1 MESKNENTVSK
12 VTKFLSNKTVTVG
25 IIACL
30 AILLLNQYNSAQ
42 NAKAEALR
50 EHNNLLAS
58 QDSVRVIRKDRDLA
72 IFEKSSFQLKVSE
85 LSKDQKDLISQLEL
99 SKNGKGTTPKT
110 VIEIVTEY
118 KDSVRNIASTIN
130 KDPNGQ
136 ESISFVHNPQL
147 PGKNKLKIS
156 GKIPYEL
163 GLNQDSAD
171 STKYTSFLKS
181 GLVSLDIEQSID
193 IVTGIYQDPKSKRIM
208 TRVSTTYPGMNFS
221 DINSFDITDNPETR
235 RALKTARK
243 EFGFGFT
250 LGYGFVPGAAG
261 PGLMVGVGLH
271 YTPKFLQFGK

>member
-1 MESKNENTVSK
+1 MESKSENTVVK
-12 VTKFLSNKTVTVG
+12 FTKFLSNKTVSVAA
-25 IIACL
+25 IVLL
-30 AILLLNQYNSAQ
+30 AMLLLQQYNAAE

-58 QDSVRVIRKDRDLA
+58 QDSVRVIRQDRDLA

-85 LSKDQKDLISQLEL
+85 LSKEQKDLISQLEL

-118 KDSVRNIASTIN
+118 KDSVRNIPSSIN
-130 KDPNGQ
+130 KDPNGE
-136 ESISFVHNPQL
+136 ESITFLHNPEL

-163 GLNQDSAD
+163 GINRDPSD
-171 STKYTSFLKS
+171 STKYNAKLNS
-181 GLVSLDIEQSID
+181 GLVALDIEQSID

-208 TRVSTTYPGMNFS
+208 TRVSTTYPGMSFS

-235 RALKTARK
+235 KALKAARK
-243 EFGFGFT
+243 EFGIGFT
-250 LGYGFVPGAAG
+250 LGYGFSPGA
-261 PGLMVGVGLH
+261 PRPSMIVGIGLH
-271 YTPKFLQFGK
+271 YTPRFLQFGK